1 MRVHARASQA
11 LTHLGEYGKRC
22 SRLAQNCGVVMA
34 TVSRA
39 QKFRLGLWISSEN
52 NGSDAWCGT
61 QQPRQIV
68 AAIRRAQ
75 GILRAERDARRARA
89 REMFARVAGFG
100 AQETGVN
107 VQIGIMCL

>member
-39 QKFRLGLWISSEN
+39 QKFPLGLWISSES

-68 AAIRRAQ
+68 AAIRRPQAT
-75 GILRAERDARRARA
+75 GCRLRAKRYWQTRLFFIRDWAAR
-89 REMFARVAGFG
+89 
-100 AQETGVN
+100 GVP
-107 VQIGIMCL
+107 IPRGIMAR